1 MKSPKKAMMK
11 NNPFWKYFGFISI
24 VVTIFLVII
33 YQFDSFKPDIL
44 LSITGFI
51 YMALATAGFY
61 FLSLKALK
69 STNKMA
75 FIQLVMFNVIF
86 KIVGFMVI
94 AAVYFKL
101 AHPQQKFFIVP
112 FLIIYFIYTIFET
125 IFIYNLALKK
135 S

>member
-1 MKSPKKAMMK
+1 MN

-24 VVTIFLVII
+24 LVVIFLVTI
-33 YQFDSFKPDIL
+33 YQFESFKADII
-44 LSITGFI
+44 LSIIGFL
-51 YMALATAGFY
+51 YMALATSGFY
-61 FLSLKALK
+61 LLTLKALK

-86 KIVGFMVI
+86 KIVGFMII

-101 AHPQQKFFIVP
+101 AHPKQKYFILP

-125 IFIYNLALKK
+125 IFIYNLSLKK